1 MKVYTAERQERI
13 ILFFLIFIIAVI
25 PLVYLPYM
33 NRFLSI
39 YLPIQHI

>member
-33 NRFLSI
+33 N
-39 YLPIQHI
+39 PIQHI